1 MFRKVL
7 IANRGEI
14 ACRVIR
20 TCRRLGIGT
29 VAVYSDADASALHV
43 TLADEAVHLGPAPAR
58 ESYLRGDAVLEAARR
73 TGAGAIHPGYGFL
86 SENAAFADACETAGV
101 VFIGP
106 PASAIAAMGS
116 KAAAK
121 QIMEKAGVPLI
132 PGYHGDDQN
141 PATLRGAADAM
152 GYPVLLKATAGGG
165 GKGMRVV
172 ESDDGFDDALAAA
185 KREAAASFGDERML
199 VEKYLG
205 QPRHVEVQVFCD
217 GHGGAVYLAERDC
230 SVQRRHQKVLEEAPA
245 PGVDA
250 ALRARM
256 GAAAV
261 EAARAIDY
269 RGAGTV
275 EFLLD
280 ADGQF
285 YFMEMNTRLQVE
297 HPVTELITGQDLVE
311 WQLRVAAGQPLPLA
325 QDEIVLR
332 GHAIE
337 ARVYAEDAEQDFL
350 PATGRLTYHAPPP
363 ENRHVRVD
371 SGVRSGDEISMHYDP
386 MIAKLVVW
394 DENRDR
400 ALDRLAGA
408 LRAYRIAG
416 TVTNLGFLYNL
427 ATTSAFREARLDT
440 GFIERHRA
448 EIFREAPGVMA
459 RDSAACAAALACLQA
474 EATVAPAGDPHSPWA
489 AVGGWRMNAGHRQQL
504 TLHCHGRDHDIAVEH
519 RGAGEYRVTVPGPRE
534 DASATGAGDPL
545 QVAAAPAPAA
555 PAPAAPPGTVAAQT
569 VAVAAASSPRQASE
583 LRHTLPTRGYAP
595 HGAPPGASLALDL
608 TLDGHHQ
615 RVLLV
620 ESSPGWTLFFPD
632 RACPFHA
639 IAPATGEGG
648 GAGALAGLTA
658 PMNGRVIA
666 LLAEPGAAV
675 SAGTPLM
682 ILEAMKMEH
691 TVKAPVDGTVD
702 AFRFAAGDLVDGGAA
717 LVAFTPTEDAA

>member
-20 TCRRLGIGT
+20 TCRRLGIAT
-29 VAVYSDADASALHV
+29 VAVYSDADANALHV
-43 TLADEAVHLGPAPAR
+43 ELADEAVHLGPAPAR
-58 ESYLRGDAVLEAARR
+58 ESYLRGDAVLEAATR
-73 TGAGAIHPGYGFL
+73 TGAEAIHPGYGFL
-86 SENAAFADACETAGV
+86 SENAEFAKACEAAGV

-116 KAAAK
+116 KSAAK
-121 QIMEKAGVPLI
+121 QIMEAAGVPLI
-132 PGYHGDDQN
+132 PGYHGDDQAA
-141 PATLRGAADAM
+141 ATLRGAADAM

-172 ESDDGFDDALAAA
+172 ESGDAFDDALAAA

-205 QPRHVEVQVFCD
+205 RPRHVELQVFCD

-256 GAAAV
+256 GEAAV
-261 EAARAIDY
+261 DAAKAIDY

-280 ADGQF
+280 EDGQF

-297 HPVTELITGQDLVE
+297 HPVTEMITGQDLVE
-311 WQLRVAAGQPLPLA
+311 WQLRVAAGQPLPLS
-325 QDEIVLR
+325 QDEIVIR

-363 ENRHVRVD
+363 EDRHVRVD

-408 LRAYRIAG
+408 LRAYRTAG
-416 TVTNLGFLYNL
+416 TVTNLGFLFNL
-427 ATTSAFREARLDT
+427 ATTEAFREAQLDT
-440 GFIERHRA
+440 GFIERQR
-448 EIFREAPGVMA
+448 ESIFREAPGTVA
-459 RDSAACAAALACLQA
+459 RDVAAFAAALACLQA
-474 EATVAPAGDPHSPWA
+474 EATGAPAGDPHSPWA
-489 AVGGWRMNAGHRQQL
+489 AVGGWRMNAVHRQQL
-504 TLHCHGRDHDIAVEH
+504 TLHCHGGDHEVSLEH
-519 RGAGEYRVTVPGPRE
+519 LGAGEYRVGLADTEIPVGTGR
-534 DASATGAGDPL
+534 ASYNRNDD
-545 QVAAAPAPAA
+545 
-555 PAPAAPPGTVAAQT
+555 
-569 VAVAAASSPRQASE
+569 
-583 LRHTLPTRGYAP
+583 TLE
-595 HGAPPGASLALDL
+595 LDL
-608 TLDGHHQ
+608 TLDGHRQ
-615 RVLLV
+615 RALLV
-620 ESSPGWTLFFPD
+620 EASPGWTLFFSD
-632 RACPFHA
+632 RACAFHA
-639 IAPATGEGG
+639 IAPDTGEGG
-648 GAGALAGLTA
+648 GVGALAGLTA

-666 LLAEPGAAV
+666 LLAEPGAQVA
-675 SAGTPLM
+675 AGTPLM

-691 TVKAPVDGTVD
+691 TVKAPVAGTVD
-702 AFRFAAGDLVDGGAA
+702 AFRFTAGDLVDGGAA
-717 LVAFTPTEDAA
+717 LVDFTPAEDGS